1 MRKILIL
8 TILAITF
15 YHCSTTY
22 YGRGWDLI
30 ADKDYQNAISYFQSQ
45 LKSNEN
51 NYTANFGLGMSY
63 YFVNDFDN
71 SIKYLE
77 KANTIDPLKS
87 EIKYYLGLCF
97 ESMKQYDNAMK
108 YYQYYQDKTV
118 DSRYKSDMEKRYTG
132 VLRLKYQ
139 EEAKQLI
146 EKEKQVQGVLSE
158 NTLAVFNFENKSGN
172 TQYDPLQQGF
182 PIMFI
187 TDFSLVPRLK
197 IVERLRLQALLDEI
211 ELNKSEL
218 FNESTIQR
226 AGKLLSAKQ
235 IIKGNFKIS
244 SDNDLTLDLAT
255 IDVETGKVKDPVSK
269 NGQLNDFYRMEKD
282 MVIAMID
289 RMGIVITDEVR
300 QKILTIPTESF
311 FAFLERMKSTQEME
325 KMELPSASNVIE
337 VTVSA
342 PVTTT
347 INRLNTLDVNTGS
360 EKVEQRTDVPSRFLP
375 DPPLPPK

>member
-1 MRKILIL
+1 MKKIIII
-8 TILAITF
+8 TILAMTC
-15 YHCSTTY
+15 YHCGTTY

-45 LKSNEN
+45 LRSNEN
-51 NYTANFGLGMSY
+51 NYISNFGLGMSY
-63 YFVNDFDN
+63 YFVNDFYN

-77 KANTIDPLKS
+77 NANTIDPSKS

-97 ESMKQYDNAMK
+97 ESMKQYDNALK

-132 VLRLKYQ
+132 VLKLKYQ
-139 EEAKQLI
+139 EEARQLI
-146 EKEKQVQGVLSE
+146 DKEKQVQGILSE
-158 NTLAVFNFENKSGN
+158 NTLAIFNFDNKSGN

-187 TDFSLVPRLK
+187 TDFSLVPKLK
-197 IVERLRLQALLDEI
+197 VVERLRLQSLLDELQ
-211 ELNKSEL
+211 LNKEEMMTGYTL
-218 FNESTIQR
+218 QR

-244 SDNDLTLDLAT
+244 SDNNLVLDIAT
-255 IDVETGKVKDPVSK
+255 IDVSTGQVKDPISK
-269 NGQLNDFYRMEKD
+269 SGGLNDFYRMEKD
-282 MVIAMID
+282 LVIAMID

-347 INRLNTLDVNTGS
+347 INRLNTLDINTGS